1 MISEDERQM
10 AVTWIDEAVE
20 AGARCF
26 KACYVLKISVHTLKR
41 WKKAGGLQDKRKFSN
56 FSPSNK
62 LSEIDTYRILSIC
75 NGEKYASIPPSQI
88 VPMLADEGV
97 YIASESTFYRVLK
110 AVGQLH
116 RRGKSKEH
124 KKAVKPKGYK
134 ATAAN
139 QVWSWDITYL
149 ASDIKGIFY
158 RLYLILDIYSR
169 KIVGWEVHESETSE
183 HAATLIQKACWAESV
198 VQKDLVL
205 HADNGSPMKGATML
219 GMLQNLGVV
228 PSFSRPSVSNDN
240 PYSESLFR
248 TMKYKPS
255 YPSKPFS
262 SLEKARV
269 WVHEFVRWYNT
280 EHRHS
285 MIQFVT
291 PEQRHQGEDIS
302 ILKKRKAVYEMAKR
316 QRPERWSGNTRNWE
330 HQAETWLNPP
340 ANLEGENEQSLNVA

>member
-1 MISEDERQM
+1 MISEDNRQM
-10 AVTWIDEAVE
+10 AVTLIDEAVV

-26 KACYVLKISVHTLKR
+26 KACRVLQISVHTLKR
-41 WKKAGGLQDKRKFSN
+41 WKKLGGLQDGRKFPS

-62 LSEIDTYRILSIC
+62 LSKIDVNQVLNIC
-75 NGEKYASIPPSQI
+75 NSEKYASLPPSQI
-88 VPMLADEGV
+88 VPILADEGI
-97 YIASESTFYRVLK
+97 YIASESTFYRVLG
-110 AVGQLH
+110 AADQLK
-116 RRGKSKEH
+116 RRGKAKEP
-124 KKAVKPKGYK
+124 KNIVKPKGYK
-134 ATAAN
+134 AIKSN

-149 ASDIKGIFY
+149 ASDIKGMFY

-169 KIVGWEVHESETSE
+169 KIVGWEVHESESSE
-183 HAATLIQKACWAESV
+183 HAAALIQRACWAEKV

-240 PYSESLFR
+240 AYSESLFR
-248 TMKYKPS
+248 TMKYKPN

-280 EHRHS
+280 KHRHS

-291 PEQRHQGEDIS
+291 PEQRHVDEDIS
-302 ILKKRKAVYEMAKR
+302 ILSKRKKVYEMAKK
-316 QRPERWSGNTRNWE
+316 QHPERWSGNTRNWS
-330 HQAETWLNPP
+330 HQAETWLN
-340 ANLEGENEQSLNVA
+340 LLISI